1 MPAFQSTGK
10 VGAAGEPARRM
21 GRTKFYCVA
30 DDGSFQISARGFDV
44 LRTPQ
49 INKGTAFTERE
60 REALGLVGLLPPAVL
75 TLEQQAERAYELFV
89 KQADDLARNTF
100 LTAMRD
106 RNETLFFHLLASH
119 VVEMLPVIY
128 TPTVGL
134 AIQQYSHQL
143 RRPRGVF
150 LSIDRP
156 HEIESALRNNEA
168 GDGPDDVDLI
178 VATDAEA
185 ILGIGDWGVG
195 GIDICI
201 GKLSVYTAAAGIDPS
216 RTIPVML
223 DVGTNRQSLLDDP
236 LYLGYRNRRVRG
248 DPYRAFI
255 DAYVSTALRVYPN
268 ALLHWEDLGASNA
281 RWVLNTYR
289 SSICTFNDD
298 VQGTASIVLA
308 AVVGALKVARGRL
321 RDQRFVIFGAGT
333 AGSGVADL
341 IAEAMTSDG
350 LSREEAARRFWCVD
364 RNGLLIEDMLD
375 LYDFQRP
382 YARPTSE
389 VAQWHRDPERG
400 IALAEVVRRVA
411 PTVLIGSSG
420 VTGAFDEAIVRQM
433 ARGTPRPI
441 ILPLSNPTALAEAEP
456 GNLIAWSDGKAL
468 IATGSP
474 FAPVEYGGAMY
485 FIAQANNAMIFPG
498 LGLGTIVTR
507 ARLISDGMFA
517 AAAAAIADM
526 VDASQLGAP
535 ILPPME
541 RMRDVSIRV
550 AVAVAS
556 QALREGLARVV
567 PPDVE
572 AAVRNA
578 MWQPRYR
585 CIEAI

>member
-1 MPAFQSTGK
+1 M
-10 VGAAGEPARRM
+10 RRL
-21 GRTKFYCVA
+21 KFYSVA

-60 REALGLVGLLPPAVL
+60 REALGLVGLLPLAVL
-75 TLEQQAERAYELFV
+75 TLEQQAERAYELFL
-89 KQADDLARNTF
+89 KEADDLARNTF

-106 RNETLFFHLLASH
+106 RNETLFFHLLTSH
-119 VVEMLPVIY
+119 VAEMLPIVY

-134 AIQQYSHQL
+134 AIQQYSHQF

-156 HEIESALRNNEA
+156 HEIESALRNNE
-168 GDGPDDVDLI
+168 GGGGPDDVDLI

-201 GKLSVYTAAAGIDPS
+201 GKLSAYTAAAGIDPS

-223 DVGTNRQSLLDDP
+223 DVGTDRQSLLDDP
-236 LYLGYRNRRVRG
+236 LYLGYRNPRVRG
-248 DPYRAFI
+248 DRYRAFI
-255 DAYVSTALRVYPN
+255 DAFVSTALRVYPN

-281 RWVLNTYR
+281 RYVLNTYR

-298 VQGTASIVLA
+298 IQGAASIVLA
-308 AVVGALKVARGRL
+308 AVVGALKVVRGRL

-333 AGSGVADL
+333 AGCGIADL

-350 LSREEAARRFWCVD
+350 LSREEAACRFWCVD
-364 RNGLLIEDMLD
+364 RNGLLLEDMPD
-375 LYDFQRP
+375 LRDFQRP
-382 YARPTSE
+382 YARPANE
-389 VAQWHRDPERG
+389 VATWHRNPEGG
-400 IALAEVVRRVA
+400 IALAEVVRRVD
-411 PTVLIGSSG
+411 PTVLIGASG

-441 ILPLSNPTALAEAEP
+441 ILPLSNPTVLAEAEP
-456 GNLIAWSDGKAL
+456 ANLIAWSDGKAL
-468 IATGSP
+468 VATGSP
-474 FAPVEYGGAMY
+474 FAPVVYSGATY
-485 FIAQANNAMIFPG
+485 VIAQANNAMIFPG

-507 ARLISDGMFA
+507 ARLISDGMFVA
-517 AAAAAIADM
+517 AAATIADM

-541 RMRDVSIRV
+541 RLRDVSMRV

-578 MWQPRYR
+578 MWQPQYP

>member
-1 MPAFQSTGK
+1 MPAFRSTGK
-10 VGAAGEPARRM
+10 VGAASEATHRM
-21 GRTKFYCVA
+21 GRTKFYCEA
-30 DDGSFQISARGFDV
+30 PDGSFRVSARGSDV

-75 TLEQQAERAYELFV
+75 TLEQQAERAYELFRA
-89 KQADDLARNTF
+89 QADDLAKNTF
-100 LTAMRD
+100 LTALRD
-106 RNETLFFHLLASH
+106 RNETLFFHLLTSH
-119 VVEMLPVIY
+119 VVEMLPIIY

-134 AIQQYSHQL
+134 AIQQYSHQF
-143 RRPRGVF
+143 RRPRGIF

-156 HEIESALRNNEA
+156 HEIESSLRNNEA

-195 GIDICI
+195 GMDICI
-201 GKLSVYTAAAGIDPS
+201 GKLAVYTAAAGIDPS

-223 DVGTNRQSLLDDP
+223 DVGTDRQSLLDDP

-248 DPYRAFI
+248 DRYRAFI
-255 DAYVSTALRVYPN
+255 DTYVSTALRVYPN
-268 ALLHWEDLGASNA
+268 ALLHWEDLAASNA
-281 RWVLNTYR
+281 RYVLNTYR
-289 SSICTFNDD
+289 SSVCTFDD
-298 VQGTASIVLA
+298 DIQGTASMVLA
-308 AVVGALKVARGRL
+308 AVVGALKVTRGRL
-321 RDQRFVIFGAGT
+321 GDQRFVIFGAGT
-333 AGSGVADL
+333 AGIGVADL

-350 LSREEAARRFWCVD
+350 LSHEEAVRRFWCVD
-364 RNGLLIEDMLD
+364 RNGLLTEDMRE

-382 YARPTSE
+382 YARPADE
-389 VAQWHRDPERG
+389 VAPWDRHPERG
-400 IALAEVVRRVA
+400 IALAEVVRRVD
-411 PTVLIGSSG
+411 PTVLIGASG
-420 VTGAFDEAIVRQM
+420 VTGAFDEEIVRQM

-441 ILPLSNPTALAEAEP
+441 ILPLSNPTALAEAKP

-468 IATGSP
+468 VATGSP
-474 FAPVEYGGAMY
+474 FAPVVYSGATY
-485 FIAQANNAMIFPG
+485 VIAQANNAIIFPG

-526 VDASQLGAP
+526 VDASRVGAP

-541 RMRDVSIRV
+541 RIHDVSMRV

-556 QALREGLARVV
+556 QAMREGLARVA
-567 PPDVE
+567 PADVE

-585 CIEAI
+585 RIEAI